1 MLELKDFCFTIE
13 KDGEPINL
21 VDRVNL
27 KIPTGHFMA
36 IVGPS
41 GCGKTTLLNAIA
53 GLNHLSEGSISW
65 MGRDLEVD
73 GDLEPA
79 ELGYVPQFS
88 IAYDALTVDESI
100 EAVTRLR
107 VKTRDLDDL
116 DQRIDRVLEETG
128 LTAIADRQVK
138 VLSGGQKRRLG
149 LAMELVTDP
158 KLLLCDEVTS
168 GLDPRSERDIVRRLH
183 ELSRRDGRIVISVTH
198 SLAHLE
204 LYDSILVLHEGCV
217 AYHGP
222 PAGLTH
228 YFSVDDT
235 ESIYPRLAKQSSEKW
250 RKSWLKHFPA
260 FYSKII
266 RNRLKLIEEG
276 KLVIPAEVL
285 DEDPEIEPAT
295 DEEKAISEPVTQE
308 IELNESELIDAFEEE
323 LDKEDGKKSRRNKRK
338 KSKIKAAPEK
348 NEDDDDEKDDDE
360 EEDDLEIEDPEQ
372 VQTPGFF
379 SQFAT
384 LLSRRTKIFF
394 RDRGQV
400 YLQVAI
406 LLCFPCLVALFGP
419 QGNEALQQYPDAI
432 EMTSQSDVKE
442 LQTIGENRAK
452 VGGAV
457 SGIIMF
463 QVVLLSLMGSNNA
476 AREIAGERK
485 ILEKEKFGGVRP
497 FAYLCSKITFLSC
510 MIVVQSVW
518 MAIFV
523 DQFWQYPEAAG
534 SSGFFNHMTF
544 LILVNAAMTSIC
556 LGISALMKTSE
567 QASLL
572 SIYLVGF
579 QLPLSGAVLALPETV
594 GMITRPFI
602 SAYWA
607 WGGSIDSLDNR
618 YQAAVKTVTETP
630 LESSGTICL
639 YVLGIQIAFG
649 IIASYIGI
657 RRHQWEH

>member
-27 KIPTGHFMA
+27 KVPSGHFMA

-41 GCGKTTLLNAIA
+41 GCGKTTLLNTIA
-53 GLNHLSEGSISW
+53 GLNHMSEGSILW
-65 MGRDLEVD
+65 QGRDLEVE
-73 GDLEPA
+73 GDLEPS

-88 IAYDALTVDESI
+88 LAYDALTIDESI
-100 EAVTRLR
+100 EAVTQLR
-107 VKTRDLDDL
+107 VKTRNLDDL
-116 DQRIDRVLEETG
+116 DARIDRVLEETG
-128 LTAIADRQVK
+128 LTTIADRQVK

-158 KLLLCDEVTS
+158 QLLLCDEVTS
-168 GLDPRSERDIVRRLH
+168 GLDPRSERDIVHRLH
-183 ELSRRDGRIVISVTH
+183 KLSRRDGRIVISVTH

-204 LYDSILVLHEGCV
+204 LYDSILVLHEGCI

-222 PAGLTH
+222 PADLTH

-235 ESIYPRLAKQSSEKW
+235 ESIYPRLAKQSAEKW
-250 RKSWLKHFPA
+250 RKSWHKHFPS

-266 RNRLKLIEEG
+266 RNRLKLIESGE
-276 KLVIPAEVL
+276 LVIPEKASL
-285 DEDPEIEPAT
+285 WDPESPKNQENSDDSKAT
-295 DEEKAISEPVTQE
+295 EVT
-308 IELNESELIDAFEEE
+308 
-323 LDKEDGKKSRRNKRK
+323 DKKTDS
-338 KSKIKAAPEK
+338 PEK
-348 NEDDDDEKDDDE
+348 EQTDTPKE
-360 EEDDLEIEDPEQ
+360 ETGS
-372 VQTPGFF
+372 VTTPGFF
-379 SQFAT
+379 SQYST
-384 LLSRRTKIFF
+384 LLGRRTKIFF
-394 RDRGQV
+394 RDKGQV
-400 YLQVAI
+400 FLQIAI

-419 QGNEALQQYPDAI
+419 QGSEALLQYPDAI
-432 EMTSQSDVKE
+432 EMTSQANVKE
-442 LQTIGENRAK
+442 LQNIGENRAK

-463 QVVLLSLMGSNNA
+463 QVVLLTLMGSNNA

-485 ILEKEKFGGVRP
+485 ILEKEKFDGVRP
-497 FAYLCSKITFLSC
+497 FAYLCSKLTFLSG
-510 MIVVQSVW
+510 MIIVQSVW

-523 DQFWQYPEAAG
+523 EQFWHYPEGAETA
-534 SSGFFNHMTF
+534 GFFAHLTF

-556 LGISALMKTSE
+556 LGISSLMKTSE

-594 GMITRPFI
+594 ALISRPFI

-607 WGGSIDSLDNR
+607 WAGSIESLDNR

-639 YVLGIQIAFG
+639 YVLGIQIAVG